1 MDVDRYTT
9 NGAVP
14 TLDNSLLYSAP
25 LPVSSSLHI
34 RACVFDA
41 LGRSGNPST
50 AMYTFHASDSATLA
64 FTSGLPI
71 LVLREND
78 TREAY
83 WSERQALI
91 ELEQK
96 WRDTVAANEPEADT
110 FRRQYDGRLQAFLSK
125 YCEEWMLSAGQDK
138 ECVENSNWDA
148 AHTRHASRILRFYR
162 NDLYQKILER
172 LPYAEVTPPS
182 INWTER
188 ARFVRGALDER
199 N

>member
-1 MDVDRYTT
+1 MAGTDDGYINFFEILGLNEDAKPGEVRKVYRRRMKELVGEIARVEITQQRR
-9 NGAVP
+9 AHY
-14 TLDNSLLYSAP
+14 LLEMAQ
-25 LPVSSSLHI
+25 LN
-34 RACVFDA
+34 AA
-41 LGRSGNPST
+41 L
-50 AMYTFHASDSATLA
+50 
-64 FTSGLPI
+64 

-182 INWTER
+182 VDW
-188 ARFVRGALDER
+188 DER
-199 N
+199 RKFVAAALNERT